1 MARILVSFFNFA
13 RDDKDFNI
21 MPPFYESFVNGLKSA
36 GNDVLCF
43 FHKTFTRK
51 FAESIPEEYKN
62 RITDFNHDLCIFFNN
77 SFWNIAD
84 IVECP
89 IVIYD
94 VDSVNTFC
102 HKDYIIRN
110 NDRFKFVTIQNSGVE
125 QIENILN
132 ISKHN
137 ICYIPPFTE
146 IRSSSDILPS
156 KNIIFVGTN
165 FAWKGVPSAVKLLHN
180 NPTNEERLVAAEV
193 LKEFEKYPYV
203 TLEYLYTKKDEYYQN
218 QISCNDI
225 NRLAFEVSGLK
236 RLQALSAIA
245 DLGLEIR
252 GKYFDV
258 DEVMKYFPEVALSYN
273 NTVGYSL
280 KYNQD
285 LYNNF
290 YIGFNTNHIQAMSG
304 FSWRVCDI
312 MASNACLVSEFKE
325 DLKILFPKVNIPT
338 FTTSY
343 EAREQ
348 CKRILSS
355 EYLRADIVGAA
366 HEAIESSF
374 RFKHVLERLED
385 FLSCSLHG
393 ESGHEGT
400 LTIFSDEQNTHQKKA
415 KQEER
420 KNAYKSNHIKCK
432 KIKFLGIPLQFY
444 KRTINNNLDFYY
456 LSFLPLFSVRR
467 KPNKTYYN
475 IVYFEK
481 IKNHFLKYWYK
492 NNTLNIISSY
502 IRRPFNLFFAK
513 KKLRDKGKINVC
525 IFFEVSGLKRLQ
537 ALSAIADLGL
547 EIRGKYFDVDEVMK
561 YFPEVA
567 LSYNNTVGYSL
578 KYNQDLYNNFYIG
591 FNTNHIQAMSG
602 FSWRVCDIMA
612 SNACLVSEFKED
624 LKILFPKVNIPTF
637 TTSYEA
643 REQCKRILSSEYLR
657 ADIVG
662 AAHEAIESSFRF
674 KHVLE
679 RLEDFLSCS
688 LHGESGHEG
697 TLTIFS
703 DEQNTHQKKAKQE
716 ERKNAY
722 KSNHIKCKKI
732 KFLGIPLQFY
742 KRTINNNLDFYYLS
756 FLPLFSVRRKPNKT
770 YYNIVYFEKI
780 KNHFLKY
787 WYKNNT
793 LNIISS
799 YIRRPFNLFFAKKK
813 LRDKGKIN
821 VCIFSDR
828 ISCWAFDYLYK
839 LFESNSMFN
848 TVIVVAP
855 FMSQGKEAMISFV
868 EQTYE
873 RLKSKGY
880 NVIKGYD
887 KYTDTFIDLKKQV
900 NPDILIY
907 NMYWKPHFHENFYI
921 KKFKNKL
928 NFLCEY
934 AFSTVAHKEAKNFE
948 INNTVVGYFEPTKLH
963 LEEDRLWMDNKGANV
978 IVTGS
983 PKLDP
988 FFDEDYRPADV
999 WKAQD
1004 TRKKR
1009 IIWAPHHS
1017 DNFPKNLYQFNAFFE
1032 LHSFMLE
1039 IADTYSDRV
1048 QFAFKPHPML
1058 KAKLDVRWGKVI
1070 ADRYYEQW
1078 RSRENTQLEQ
1088 GEFIDLFLGS
1098 DAMIF
1103 DGSSFLAEY
1112 TATKKPSLFTVGG
1125 SSRLM
1130 LNNFGKLNF
1139 EVIYKTESDVKEE
1152 IVKFI
1157 EEVVI
1162 GEKDIY
1168 KEKREKFVD
1177 MYIRPSGNKLASE
1190 NIYNA
1195 IVDYLTK

>member
-21 MPPFYESFVNGLKSA
+21 MPPFYESFVNGLTSA

-62 RITDFNHDLCIFFNN
+62 RITDFNPDLCIFFNN

-304 FSWRVCDI
+304 FS
-312 MASNACLVSEFKE
+312 
-325 DLKILFPKVNIPT
+325 LF
-338 FTTSY
+338 
-343 EAREQ
+343 
-348 CKRILSS
+348 
-355 EYLRADIVGAA
+355 
-366 HEAIESSF
+366 
-374 RFKHVLERLED
+374 
-385 FLSCSLHG
+385 
-393 ESGHEGT
+393 
-400 LTIFSDEQNTHQKKA
+400 
-415 KQEER
+415 
-420 KNAYKSNHIKCK
+420 
-432 KIKFLGIPLQFY
+432 
-444 KRTINNNLDFYY
+444 
-456 LSFLPLFSVRR
+456 
-467 KPNKTYYN
+467 
-475 IVYFEK
+475 
-481 IKNHFLKYWYK
+481 
-492 NNTLNIISSY
+492 
-502 IRRPFNLFFAK
+502 
-513 KKLRDKGKINVC
+513 
-525 IFFEVSGLKRLQ
+525 
-537 ALSAIADLGL
+537 
-547 EIRGKYFDVDEVMK
+547 
-561 YFPEVA
+561 
-567 LSYNNTVGYSL
+567 
-578 KYNQDLYNNFYIG
+578 
-591 FNTNHIQAMSG
+591 
-602 FSWRVCDIMA
+602 VCDIMA

-1017 DNFPKNLYQFNAFFE
+1017 DNFHKNLYQFNAFFE